1 MRGACHRAALL
12 PSLGSQQ
19 GNAHVHWHVV
29 PLLPDVPYEEQQ
41 LEAVSLEQ
49 GVFDLSER
57 ELDELAARIGACLNA
72 A

>member
-1 MRGACHRAALL
+1 
-12 PSLGSQQ
+12 
-19 GNAHVHWHVV
+19 V